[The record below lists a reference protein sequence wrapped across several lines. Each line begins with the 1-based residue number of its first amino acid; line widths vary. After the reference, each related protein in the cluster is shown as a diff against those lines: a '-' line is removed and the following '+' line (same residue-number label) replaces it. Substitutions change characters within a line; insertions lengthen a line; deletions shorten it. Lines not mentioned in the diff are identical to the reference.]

1 MATLRERAL
10 AEKERRRRL
19 REKEANPS
27 PQVEISLAQFVKDS
41 WHVLEPTTP
50 LEWNWHLD
58 AVCLH
63 IEYVLKDWLKKKNDP
78 SYEQKIQNLLINIPP
93 GSGKSRVVSVCAPAW
108 FWLIEPSWRAIFLSA
123 NPRVALRDAVW
134 CRDIIES
141 KWYRETFQPLWQ
153 LRGDNNAK
161 GSFWNTASGFRN
173 AFGITSKITGDR
185 GDALFVDDPHDAD
198 EVESDVKRVAV
209 IERWDSAIQNRVNDL
224 RLSVRIGI
232 MQRVHET
239 DWAGHV
245 MSKGTWNRLLIR
257 QEFERGL
264 EPTALGWEDP
274 RQTPGE
280 LMFPARFPKAVLDG
294 QKLEMGARK
303 YAAQHQQNPAPA
315 GGNMFKIRNWRIVAE
330 PLPCIRFVLSLDAS
344 FKGGPKNDNA
354 AISVVGQTAAIR
366 TIQTVG
372 ESGEPIEVQQYRYYI
387 RSVWADKAGITKT
400 QQKLSQIA
408 SENRD
413 AYIKLIEDKAN
424 GPAIIQQMSSVLS
437 GVTEYKPGRS
447 SKEERAAA
455 IEPIQERG
463 DICLPANADA
473 VAYMKVKG
481 ISSMTIGDWWD
492 LHPPPHESN
501 AEYAPVPLWAEDVI
515 NEFGSFPNGE
525 NDDRVDSVDQA
536 VNWMEANEY
545 TDGRNVFSQSEV
557 VWRGNEMSTFEELL
571 DG

>member
-10 AEKERRRRL
+10 AERERRRRL
-19 REKEANPS
+19 REKERGQSKPKVN
-27 PQVEISLAQFVKDS
+27 ISLAQFVKDS
-41 WHVLEPTTP
+41 WHVLEPTTQ

-63 IEYVLKDWLKKKNDP
+63 IEYVLKDWLKKKADP
-78 SYEQKIQNLLINIPP
+78 SYKQKIQNLLINIPP
-93 GSGKSRVVSVCAPAW
+93 GSGKSRIVSVCAPAW

-141 KWYRETFQPLWQ
+141 KWYRETFQPTWS

-198 EVESDVKRVAV
+198 EVESDVKRLSV

-224 RLSVRIGI
+224 RSSVRIGI

-257 QEFERGL
+257 QEFEKGL

-274 RQTPGE
+274 REVPGE
-280 LMFPARFPKAVLDG
+280 LMFPVRFPKEVLEG

-303 YAAQHQQNPAPA
+303 YAAQHQQNPTPA
-315 GGNMFKIRNWRIVAE
+315 GGNMFKIRNWRIVTKPIE
-330 PLPCIRFVLSLDAS
+330 CRRFVLSLDAS
-344 FKGGPKNDNA
+344 FKGGSANDNV
-354 AISVVGQTAAIR
+354 AISTVGQTDVIR
-366 TIQTVG
+366 TIQTIG
-372 ESGEPIEVQQYRYYI
+372 ESGSQVEAKQYRYYV
-387 RSVWADKAGITKT
+387 RNLWADKAGITKT
-400 QQKLSQIA
+400 QQQLSKVA
-408 SENRD
+408 SENPD

-437 GVTEYKPGRS
+437 GITEYSPGRT

-455 IEPIQERG
+455 IEPIHERG
-463 DICLPANADA
+463 DICIPGNAEV
-473 VAYMKVKG
+473 VAYLETRELE
-481 ISSMTIGDWWD
+481 SMTIGEWWD
-492 LHPPPHESN
+492 LHPPEHESN
-501 AEYAPVPLWAEDVI
+501 AEHAPVPAWVKDLI
-515 NEFGSFPNGE
+515 NECASFPNGE
-525 NDDRVDSVDQA
+525 NDDRVDSLDQA
-536 VNWMEANEY
+536 INWMEAN
-545 TDGRNVFSQSEV
+545 NPVI
-557 VWRGNEMSTFEELL
+557 STF
-571 DG
+571 GTSYARIGPY